1 MGKAYHSQM
10 LLMCVCGIPE
20 KVLRVRWKVC
30 LGEEDHWCMEKEN
43 MESENGRK
51 KKRGCT
57 SERGVRG

>member
-1 MGKAYHSQM
+1 
-10 LLMCVCGIPE
+10 MCVCGILE
-20 KVLRVRWKVC
+20 KVFRVRWKVC
-30 LGEEDHWCMEKEN
+30 LGEEDHWYIEKEN